1 MTNIINNIKETEQ
14 CNSNESPNELNSTI
28 IKEYDNTKDIQR
40 IRDPFS
46 ERPVKDLALKRSV
59 RSSRYRSTA
68 KSRICGMSV
77 GDIRYSF
84 NQLRAAGDKL
94 TSDMVLYNGSTAGSF
109 ALSYLIET
117 SNSMRKRRKK
127 RLTVNMASVAYKSF
141 NTMLSEFISNL
152 ADVFDDLPELQTANT
167 TLNGL
172 LEMNDEVEMPLETF
186 HSVFGEKSD
195 LIMNKDPELFNQV
208 SLPMVENFDLSKAY
222 GESDEETQGSIWEY
236 LSQLTLIAT
245 TVKTLTPEMFST
257 INSITEDFMKQI
269 HDGSLSE
276 EDASN
281 PAKIIQQLKNNPDL
295 MKKLGEQ

>member
-1 MTNIINNIKETEQ
+1 MTNIINNIKEPEQ
-14 CNSNESPNELNSTI
+14 CNSNESTSEVNLTVIN
-28 IKEYDNTKDIQR
+28 EYDNTKDIQQ

-127 RLTVNMASVAYKSF
+127 K
-141 NTMLSEFISNL
+141 
-152 ADVFDDLPELQTANT
+152 
-167 TLNGL
+167 
-172 LEMNDEVEMPLETF
+172 
-186 HSVFGEKSD
+186 
-195 LIMNKDPELFNQV
+195 KDYVVQE
-208 SLPMVENFDLSKAY
+208 E
-222 GESDEETQGSIWEY
+222 ES
-236 LSQLTLIAT
+236 
-245 TVKTLTPEMFST
+245 
-257 INSITEDFMKQI
+257 
-269 HDGSLSE
+269 SE
-276 EDASN
+276 EQEPESQ
-281 PAKIIQQLKNNPDL
+281 IQKPSDRKDQMFDSV
-295 MKKLGEQ
+295 MEF

>member
-1 MTNIINNIKETEQ
+1 MTNIINNIKEPEQ
-14 CNSNESPNELNSTI
+14 CNSNESISEVNLTVIN
-28 IKEYDNTKDIQR
+28 EYDNTKDIQR

-127 RLTVNMASVAYKSF
+127 KKDSIIIEEEPFEEQEPESQIQKPSDRKDQMFDSV
-141 NTMLSEFISNL
+141 MEF
-152 ADVFDDLPELQTANT
+152 
-167 TLNGL
+167 
-172 LEMNDEVEMPLETF
+172 
-186 HSVFGEKSD
+186 
-195 LIMNKDPELFNQV
+195 
-208 SLPMVENFDLSKAY
+208 
-222 GESDEETQGSIWEY
+222 
-236 LSQLTLIAT
+236 
-245 TVKTLTPEMFST
+245 
-257 INSITEDFMKQI
+257 
-269 HDGSLSE
+269 
-276 EDASN
+276 
-281 PAKIIQQLKNNPDL
+281 
-295 MKKLGEQ
+295 